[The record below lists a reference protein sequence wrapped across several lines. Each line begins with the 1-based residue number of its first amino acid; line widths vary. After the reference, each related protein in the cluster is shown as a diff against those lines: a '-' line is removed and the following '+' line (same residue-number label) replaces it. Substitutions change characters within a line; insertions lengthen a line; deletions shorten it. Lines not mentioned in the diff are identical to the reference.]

1 MKKKIVV
8 CVASFVI
15 LAYFTALI
23 AYKVNNNNLQ
33 GKVKENSNIEE
44 QTYEVTSYITDE
56 IKDSTYDCVTQLCLV
71 DEFTPDKL
79 GDDADCIVLAS
90 VISLDGTDADGSLV
104 GMKKE
109 KMLINTVLKGN
120 LQQGQVIEYAKPGG
134 IMKMSDWEETQPD
147 AANLKREYL
156 RSENN
161 VNIDLNNTYINVL
174 ISGDIEI
181 ESGKS
186 YLVYLKENADDKYEV
201 IGLGNGL
208 RELNIQ
214 QNNSRVAVQ
223 NLDISS
229 LEIKNNET
237 GEFESLQ
244 EYIDTYITN
253 E

>member
-1 MKKKIVV
+1 MKKKIVIV
-8 CVASFVI
+8 VASI
-15 LAYFTALI
+15 TLLMYFTVLVG
-23 AYKVNNNNLQ
+23 YKIKDDNLY
-33 GKVKENSNIEE
+33 GEVKEDSNIEE
-44 QTYEVTSYITDE
+44 QTYEVTSYITDDV
-56 IKDSTYDCVTQLCLV
+56 KDSTYDCVTELCLV
-71 DEFTPDKL
+71 EEFTPNKL
-79 GDDADCIVLAS
+79 GDDADCIALAT
-90 VISLDGTDADGSLV
+90 VISLDGADPDGSLI
-104 GMKKE
+104 GMTDG
-109 KMLINTVLKGN
+109 KMLIDTVLKGN
-120 LQQGQVIEYAKPGG
+120 LQQGQVIEYTKPGG
-134 IMKMSDWEETQPD
+134 VMKMSDWEESQPD

-156 RSENN
+156 RSKNN
-161 VNIDLNNTYINVL
+161 VDIDLDNTYINVL

-186 YLVYLKENADDKYEV
+186 YLVYLKENTDGQYEV

-214 QNNSRVAVQ
+214 QNKSRVAVQ

-229 LEIKNNET
+229 LKIKNNET

>member
-8 CVASFVI
+8 VVASVI
-15 LAYFTALI
+15 VLLYFTVLVG
-23 AYKVNNNNLQ
+23 YKLKNDNLY
-33 GKVKENSNIEE
+33 GEVKENSNIKE
-44 QTYEVTSYITDE
+44 QTYEITSYITDE
-56 IKDSTYDCVTQLCLV
+56 IKNSTYDCVTQLCLV
-71 DEFTPDKL
+71 EEFTPNKL
-79 GDDADCIVLAS
+79 GEDADCIALAT
-90 VISLDGTDADGSLV
+90 VISLDGADPEGSLI
-104 GMKKE
+104 GMTDG
-109 KMLINTVLKGN
+109 KMLINTVLKGE
-120 LQQGQVIEYAKPGG
+120 LEQGQVIEYTKPGG
-134 IMKMSDWEETQPD
+134 IMKLSDWEETQPD

-161 VNIDLNNTYINVL
+161 TSIDLDNTYINVL

-186 YLVYLKENADDKYEV
+186 YLVYLKENSDEQYEV

-214 QNNSRVAVQ
+214 QNKSRVAVQ